1 MKIHILG
8 ICGTFMGGLARILI
22 ESGHN
27 VSGSDNNFYPP
38 MSDQLRE
45 LDIELIKGFDP
56 FLMPEADLYVIG
68 NALSRGNE
76 CIEEILNRNLPYK
89 SGPEMLGEIIKDRF
103 VIAVSG
109 THGKTTTSFMIAKI
123 FKSIG
128 KDIGYLIGGISPDF
142 SFSAK
147 IGSDEVFII
156 EADEYDS
163 AFFDKRSKFIHY
175 SPNILLINNI
185 EFDHADIF
193 NDLDSIKKQFHHL
206 FKIIPS
212 TGKVIFFNHDKNVLD
227 VIDEGCWADII
238 EINGNDS
245 SSGYDSTTA
254 MINYDGKSLC
264 VNELPFYGSH
274 NNLNAAAAI
283 ISASS
288 YGINPSDAFNG
299 LKDFSGVLRRLE
311 KKGTFN
317 GITILDDFA
326 HHPTAIQS
334 TIEAV
339 KEEYS
344 GKKILNIIELGS
356 NTMSGGFHGD
366 MLFSI
371 DNLGSEIL
379 WLDHKYILKNDKGNI
394 HNSHDDLIQ
403 SISKIYLDFDII
415 LIMTNKNS
423 KNIIEPI
430 KKIIETN

>member
-1 MKIHILG
+1 
-8 ICGTFMGGLARILI
+8 MGGLARILI
-22 ESGHN
+22 ESGHK

-45 LDIELIKGFDP
+45 LDIELTKGFEP
-56 FLMPEADLYVIG
+56 SSMPEADLYVIG
-68 NALSRGNE
+68 NALSRGNQ
-76 CIEEILNRNLPYK
+76 CVEEILNKNLPYK
-89 SGPEMLGEIIKDRF
+89 SGPEMLGEIIKNRF

-123 FKSIG
+123 FQSMG

-147 IGSDEVFII
+147 IGSDEIFVI

-193 NDLDSIKKQFHHL
+193 NDLDAIKKQFHHL
-206 FKIIPS
+206 LKIMPS
-212 TGKVIFFNHDKNVLD
+212 SGKIIFFNHDKNALD
-227 VIDEGCWADII
+227 VINKGCWSNSI
-238 EINGNDS
+238 EINGNS
-245 SSGYDSTTA
+245 SIASYDFSSATIA
-254 MINYDGKSLC
+254 FDGKSSC
-264 VNELPFYGSH
+264 MNDLPFYGSH
-274 NNLNAAAAI
+274 NNLNAVGAI
-283 ISASS
+283 ISTSLC
-288 YGINPSDAFNG
+288 GINLNDALNG

-311 KKGTFN
+311 HKGTFK

-326 HHPTAIQS
+326 HHPTAIKS

-339 KEEYS
+339 KEKYN
-344 GKKILNIIELGS
+344 GKKVLNIIELGS

-366 MLFSI
+366 ELYSI
-371 DNLGSEIL
+371 DNLESEIL
-379 WLDHKYILKNDKGNI
+379 WLDHKSILQNNKGNI
-394 HNSHDDLIQ
+394 CNSYDNLIK
-403 SISKIYLDFDII
+403 SISEIYSDFDII

-423 KNIIEPI
+423 KNIFKPL
-430 KKIIETN
+430 KDIIEAN

>member
-1 MKIHILG
+1 
-8 ICGTFMGGLARILI
+8 MGGLARILI
-22 ESGHN
+22 ESGHE

-45 LDIELIKGFDP
+45 LDIELTKGFEP
-56 FLMPEADLYVIG
+56 SSMPEADLYVIG
-68 NALSRGNE
+68 NALSRGNQ
-76 CIEEILNRNLPYK
+76 CVEEILNKNLPYK
-89 SGPEMLGEIIKDRF
+89 SGPEMLGEIIKNRF

-123 FKSIG
+123 FQSMG

-147 IGSDEVFII
+147 IGSDEIFVI

-193 NDLDSIKKQFHHL
+193 NDLDAIKKQFHHL
-206 FKIIPS
+206 LKIMPS
-212 TGKVIFFNHDKNVLD
+212 SGKIIFFNHDKNALD
-227 VIDEGCWADII
+227 VINKGCWSNSI
-238 EINGNDS
+238 EINGNS
-245 SSGYDSTTA
+245 SIASYDFSSAT
-254 MINYDGKSLC
+254 ISFDGKSSC
-264 VNELPFYGSH
+264 MNDLPFYGSH
-274 NNLNAAAAI
+274 NNLNAVGAI
-283 ISASS
+283 ISTSLC
-288 YGINPSDAFNG
+288 GINLNDALNG

-311 KKGTFN
+311 HKGTFK

-326 HHPTAIQS
+326 HHPTAIKS

-339 KEEYS
+339 KEKYN
-344 GKKILNIIELGS
+344 GKKVLNIIELGS

-366 MLFSI
+366 ELYSI
-371 DNLGSEIL
+371 DNLESEIL
-379 WLDHKYILKNDKGNI
+379 WLDHKSILQNNKGNI
-394 HNSHDDLIQ
+394 CNSYDNLIK
-403 SISKIYLDFDII
+403 SISEIYLDFDII

-423 KNIIEPI
+423 KNIFKPL
-430 KKIIETN
+430 KDIIEAN

>member
-1 MKIHILG
+1 
-8 ICGTFMGGLARILI
+8 MGGLARILI
-22 ESGHN
+22 ESGHE

-45 LDIELIKGFDP
+45 LDIELTKGFEP
-56 FLMPEADLYVIG
+56 SSMPKADLYVIG
-68 NALSRGNE
+68 NALSRGNK
-76 CIEEILNRNLPYK
+76 CVEEILNKNLPYK
-89 SGPEMLGEIIKDRF
+89 SGPEMLGEIIKNRF

-123 FKSIG
+123 FQSMG

-147 IGSDEVFII
+147 IGSDEIFVI

-193 NDLDSIKKQFHHL
+193 NDLDAIKKQFHHL
-206 FKIIPS
+206 LKIMPS
-212 TGKVIFFNHDKNVLD
+212 SGKIIFFNHDKNALD
-227 VIDEGCWADII
+227 VINKGCWSNSI
-238 EINGNDS
+238 EINGNS
-245 SSGYDSTTA
+245 SIASYDFSSATIA
-254 MINYDGKSLC
+254 FDGKSSC
-264 VNELPFYGSH
+264 MNDLPFYGSH
-274 NNLNAAAAI
+274 NNLNAVGAI
-283 ISASS
+283 ISTSLC
-288 YGINPSDAFNG
+288 GINLNDALNG

-311 KKGTFN
+311 HKGTFK

-326 HHPTAIQS
+326 HHPTAIKS

-339 KEEYS
+339 KEKYN
-344 GKKILNIIELGS
+344 GKKVLNIIELGS

-366 MLFSI
+366 ELYSI
-371 DNLGSEIL
+371 DNLESEIL
-379 WLDHKYILKNDKGNI
+379 WLDHKSILQNNKGNI
-394 HNSHDDLIQ
+394 CNSYDNLIK
-403 SISKIYLDFDII
+403 SISEIYSDFDII

-423 KNIIEPI
+423 KNIFKPL
-430 KKIIETN
+430 KDIIEAN

>member
-22 ESGHN
+22 ESGHE

-45 LDIELIKGFDP
+45 LDIELTKGFEP
-56 FLMPEADLYVIG
+56 SSMPEADLYVIG
-68 NALSRGNE
+68 NALSRGNQ
-76 CIEEILNRNLPYK
+76 CVEEILNKNLPYK
-89 SGPEMLGEIIKDRF
+89 SGPEMLGEIIKNRF

-123 FKSIG
+123 FQSMG

-147 IGSDEVFII
+147 IGSDEIFVI

-193 NDLDSIKKQFHHL
+193 NDLDAIKKQFHHL
-206 FKIIPS
+206 LKIMPS
-212 TGKVIFFNHDKNVLD
+212 SGKVIFFNHDKNALD
-227 VIDEGCWADII
+227 VINEGCWSNSI
-238 EINGNDS
+238 EINGNS
-245 SSGYDSTTA
+245 SIASYDFSSATIA
-254 MINYDGKSLC
+254 FDGKSSC
-264 VNELPFYGSH
+264 MNDLPFYGSH
-274 NNLNAAAAI
+274 NNLNAVGAI
-283 ISASS
+283 ISTSLC
-288 YGINPSDAFNG
+288 GINLNDALNG

-311 KKGTFN
+311 HKGTFK

-326 HHPTAIQS
+326 HHPTAIKS

-339 KEEYS
+339 KEKYN
-344 GKKILNIIELGS
+344 GKKVLNIIELGS

-366 MLFSI
+366 ELYSI
-371 DNLGSEIL
+371 DNLESEIL
-379 WLDHKYILKNDKGNI
+379 WLDHKSILQNNKGNI
-394 HNSHDDLIQ
+394 CNSYDNLIK
-403 SISKIYLDFDII
+403 SISEIYSDFDII

-423 KNIIEPI
+423 KNIFKPL
-430 KKIIETN
+430 KDIIEAN

>member
-1 MKIHILG
+1 
-8 ICGTFMGGLARILI
+8 MGGLARILI
-22 ESGHN
+22 ESGHE

-45 LDIELIKGFDP
+45 LDIELTKGFEP
-56 FLMPEADLYVIG
+56 SSMPEADLYVIG
-68 NALSRGNE
+68 NALSRGNH
-76 CIEEILNRNLPYK
+76 CVEEILNKNLPYK
-89 SGPEMLGEIIKDRF
+89 SGPEMLGEIIKNRF

-123 FKSIG
+123 FQSMG

-147 IGSDEVFII
+147 IGSDEIFVI

-193 NDLDSIKKQFHHL
+193 NDLDAIKKQFHHL
-206 FKIIPS
+206 LKIMPS
-212 TGKVIFFNHDKNVLD
+212 SGKVIFFNHDKNALD
-227 VIDEGCWADII
+227 VINEGCWSNSI
-238 EINGNDS
+238 EINGNS
-245 SSGYDSTTA
+245 SIASYDFSSATIA
-254 MINYDGKSLC
+254 FDGKSSSM
-264 VNELPFYGSH
+264 NDLPFYGSH
-274 NNLNAAAAI
+274 NNLNAVGAI
-283 ISASS
+283 ISTSLC
-288 YGINPSDAFNG
+288 GINLNDALNG

-311 KKGTFN
+311 HKGTFK

-326 HHPTAIQS
+326 HHPTAIKS

-339 KEEYS
+339 KEKYN
-344 GKKILNIIELGS
+344 GKKVLNIIELGS

-366 MLFSI
+366 ELYSI
-371 DNLGSEIL
+371 DNLESEIL
-379 WLDHKYILKNDKGNI
+379 WLDHKSILQNNKGNI
-394 HNSHDDLIQ
+394 CNSYDNLIK
-403 SISKIYLDFDII
+403 SISEIYSDFDII

-423 KNIIEPI
+423 KNIFKPL
-430 KKIIETN
+430 KDIIEAN

>member
-1 MKIHILG
+1 
-8 ICGTFMGGLARILI
+8 MGGLARILI

-206 FKIIPS
+206 LKIIPS

-430 KKIIETN
+430 KKIVETN

>member
-1 MKIHILG
+1 
-8 ICGTFMGGLARILI
+8 MGGLARILI

-142 SFSAK
+142 SFSAQ

-206 FKIIPS
+206 LKIIPS

-339 KEEYS
+339 KEKYS

-430 KKIIETN
+430 KNIIETN

>member
-1 MKIHILG
+1 
-8 ICGTFMGGLARILI
+8 MGGLARILI
-22 ESGHN
+22 ESGHK

-45 LDIELIKGFDP
+45 LDIELTKGYEP
-56 FLMPEADLYVIG
+56 SSMPEADLYVIG
-68 NALSRGNE
+68 NALSRGNH
-76 CIEEILNRNLPYK
+76 CVEEILNKNLPYK
-89 SGPEMLGEIIKDRF
+89 SGPEMLGEIIKNRF

-123 FKSIG
+123 FQSMG

-147 IGSDEVFII
+147 IGSDEIFVI

-193 NDLDSIKKQFHHL
+193 NDLDAIKKQFHHL
-206 FKIIPS
+206 LKIMPS
-212 TGKVIFFNHDKNVLD
+212 SGKVIFFNHDKNALD
-227 VIDEGCWADII
+227 VINEGCWSNSI
-238 EINGNDS
+238 EINGNS
-245 SSGYDSTTA
+245 SIASYDLSSATIA
-254 MINYDGKSLC
+254 FDGKSSC
-264 VNELPFYGSH
+264 MNDLPFYGSH
-274 NNLNAAAAI
+274 NNLNAVGAI
-283 ISASS
+283 ISTSLC
-288 YGINPSDAFNG
+288 GINLNDALNG

-311 KKGTFN
+311 HKGTFK

-326 HHPTAIQS
+326 HHPTAIKS

-339 KEEYS
+339 KEKYN
-344 GKKILNIIELGS
+344 GKKVLNIIELGS

-366 MLFSI
+366 ELYSI
-371 DNLGSEIL
+371 DNLESQIL
-379 WLDHKYILKNDKGNI
+379 WLDHKSILQNNKGNI
-394 HNSHDDLIQ
+394 CNSYDNLIK
-403 SISKIYLDFDII
+403 SISEIYSDFDII

-423 KNIIEPI
+423 KNIFKPL
-430 KKIIETN
+430 KDIIEAN

>member
-1 MKIHILG
+1 
-8 ICGTFMGGLARILI
+8 MGGLARILI
-22 ESGHN
+22 ESGHE

-45 LDIELIKGFDP
+45 LEIELTKGFEP
-56 FLMPEADLYVIG
+56 SSMPEADLYVIG
-68 NALSRGNE
+68 NALSRGNQ
-76 CIEEILNRNLPYK
+76 CVEEILNKNLPYK
-89 SGPEMLGEIIKDRF
+89 SGPEMLGEIIKNRF

-123 FKSIG
+123 FQSMG

-147 IGSDEVFII
+147 IGSDEIFVI

-193 NDLDSIKKQFHHL
+193 NDLDAIKKQFHHL
-206 FKIIPS
+206 LKIMPS
-212 TGKVIFFNHDKNVLD
+212 SGKVIFFNHDKNALD
-227 VIDEGCWADII
+227 VINEGCWSNSI
-238 EINGNDS
+238 EINGNS
-245 SSGYDSTTA
+245 SIASYDFSSAT
-254 MINYDGKSLC
+254 ISFDGKSSC
-264 VNELPFYGSH
+264 MNDLPFYGSH
-274 NNLNAAAAI
+274 NNLNAVGAI
-283 ISASS
+283 ISTSLC
-288 YGINPSDAFNG
+288 GINLNDALNG

-311 KKGTFN
+311 HKGTFK

-326 HHPTAIQS
+326 HHPTAIKS

-339 KEEYS
+339 KEKYN
-344 GKKILNIIELGS
+344 GKKVLNIIELGS

-366 MLFSI
+366 ELYSI
-371 DNLGSEIL
+371 DNLESEIL
-379 WLDHKYILKNDKGNI
+379 WLDHKSILQNNKGNI
-394 HNSHDDLIQ
+394 CNSYDNLIK
-403 SISKIYLDFDII
+403 SISEIYLDFDII

-423 KNIIEPI
+423 KNIFKPL
-430 KKIIETN
+430 KDIIEAN

>member
-1 MKIHILG
+1 
-8 ICGTFMGGLARILI
+8 MGGLARILI
-22 ESGHN
+22 ESGHE

-45 LDIELIKGFDP
+45 LDIELTKGFESSS
-56 FLMPEADLYVIG
+56 MPEADLYVIG
-68 NALSRGNE
+68 NALSRGNH
-76 CIEEILNRNLPYK
+76 CVEEILNKNLPYK
-89 SGPEMLGEIIKDRF
+89 SGPEMLGEIIKNRF

-123 FKSIG
+123 FQSMG

-147 IGSDEVFII
+147 IGSDEIFVI

-193 NDLDSIKKQFHHL
+193 NDLDAIKKQFHHL
-206 FKIIPS
+206 LKIMPS
-212 TGKVIFFNHDKNVLD
+212 SGKVIFFNHDKNALD
-227 VIDEGCWADII
+227 VINEGFWSNSI
-238 EINGNDS
+238 EINGNS
-245 SSGYDSTTA
+245 SIASYDFSSATIA
-254 MINYDGKSLC
+254 FDGKSSSM
-264 VNELPFYGSH
+264 NDLPFYGSH
-274 NNLNAAAAI
+274 NNLNAVGAI
-283 ISASS
+283 ISTSLC
-288 YGINPSDAFNG
+288 GINLNDALNG

-311 KKGTFN
+311 HKGTFK

-326 HHPTAIQS
+326 HHPTAIKS

-339 KEEYS
+339 KEKYN
-344 GKKILNIIELGS
+344 GKKVLNIIELGS

-366 MLFSI
+366 ELYSI
-371 DNLGSEIL
+371 DNLESEIL
-379 WLDHKYILKNDKGNI
+379 WLDHKSILQNNKGNI
-394 HNSHDDLIQ
+394 CNSYDNLIK
-403 SISKIYLDFDII
+403 SISEIYSDFDII

-423 KNIIEPI
+423 KNIFKPL
-430 KKIIETN
+430 KDIIEAN

>member
-22 ESGHN
+22 ESGHE

-45 LDIELIKGFDP
+45 LDIELTKGYEP
-56 FLMPEADLYVIG
+56 SSMPEADLYVIG
-68 NALSRGNE
+68 NALSRGNH
-76 CIEEILNRNLPYK
+76 CVEEILNKNLPYK
-89 SGPEMLGEIIKDRF
+89 SGPEMLGEIIKNRF

-123 FKSIG
+123 FQSMG

-147 IGSDEVFII
+147 IGSDEIFVI

-193 NDLDSIKKQFHHL
+193 NDLDAIKKQFHHL
-206 FKIIPS
+206 LKIMPS
-212 TGKVIFFNHDKNVLD
+212 SGKVIFFNHDKNALD
-227 VIDEGCWADII
+227 VINEGCWSNSI
-238 EINGNDS
+238 EINGNS
-245 SSGYDSTTA
+245 SIASYDFSSATIA
-254 MINYDGKSLC
+254 FDGKSSC
-264 VNELPFYGSH
+264 MNDLPFYGSH
-274 NNLNAAAAI
+274 NNLNAVGAI
-283 ISASS
+283 ISTSLC
-288 YGINPSDAFNG
+288 GINLNDALNG

-311 KKGTFN
+311 HKGTFK

-326 HHPTAIQS
+326 HHPTAIKS

-339 KEEYS
+339 KEKYN
-344 GKKILNIIELGS
+344 GKKVLNIIELGS

-366 MLFSI
+366 ELYSI
-371 DNLGSEIL
+371 DNLESQIL
-379 WLDHKYILKNDKGNI
+379 WLDHKSILQNNKGNI
-394 HNSHDDLIQ
+394 CNSYDNLIK
-403 SISKIYLDFDII
+403 SISEIYSDFDII

-423 KNIIEPI
+423 KNIFKPL
-430 KKIIETN
+430 KDIIEAN

>member
-1 MKIHILG
+1 
-8 ICGTFMGGLARILI
+8 MGGLARILI
-22 ESGHN
+22 ESGHE

-45 LDIELIKGFDP
+45 LDIELTKGFEP
-56 FLMPEADLYVIG
+56 SSMPEADLYVIG
-68 NALSRGNE
+68 NALSRGNQ
-76 CIEEILNRNLPYK
+76 CVEEILNKNLPYK
-89 SGPEMLGEIIKDRF
+89 SGPEMLGEIIKNRF

-123 FKSIG
+123 FQSMG

-147 IGSDEVFII
+147 IGSDEIFVI

-193 NDLDSIKKQFHHL
+193 NDLDAIKKQFHHL
-206 FKIIPS
+206 LKIMPS
-212 TGKVIFFNHDKNVLD
+212 SGKVIFFNHDKNALD
-227 VIDEGCWADII
+227 VINKGCWSNSI
-238 EINGNDS
+238 EINGNS
-245 SSGYDSTTA
+245 SIASYDFSSATIA
-254 MINYDGKSLC
+254 FDGKSSC
-264 VNELPFYGSH
+264 MNDLPFYGSH
-274 NNLNAAAAI
+274 NNLNAVGAI
-283 ISASS
+283 ISTSLC
-288 YGINPSDAFNG
+288 GINLNDALNG

-311 KKGTFN
+311 HKGTFK

-326 HHPTAIQS
+326 HHPTAIKS

-339 KEEYS
+339 KEKYN
-344 GKKILNIIELGS
+344 GKKVLNIIELGS

-366 MLFSI
+366 ELYSI
-371 DNLGSEIL
+371 DNLESQIL
-379 WLDHKYILKNDKGNI
+379 WLDHKSILQNNKGNI
-394 HNSHDDLIQ
+394 CNSYDNLIK
-403 SISKIYLDFDII
+403 SISEIYLDFDII

-423 KNIIEPI
+423 KNIFKPL
-430 KKIIETN
+430 KDIIEAN

>member
-1 MKIHILG
+1 
-8 ICGTFMGGLARILI
+8 MGGLARILI
-22 ESGHN
+22 ESGHE

-45 LDIELIKGFDP
+45 LEIELTKGFEP
-56 FLMPEADLYVIG
+56 SSMPEADLYVIG
-68 NALSRGNE
+68 NALSRGNQ
-76 CIEEILNRNLPYK
+76 CVEEILNKNLPYK
-89 SGPEMLGEIIKDRF
+89 SGPEMLGEIIKNRF

-123 FKSIG
+123 FQSMG

-147 IGSDEVFII
+147 IGSDEIFVI

-193 NDLDSIKKQFHHL
+193 NDLDAIKKQFHHL
-206 FKIIPS
+206 LKIMPS
-212 TGKVIFFNHDKNVLD
+212 SGKVIFFNHDKNALD
-227 VIDEGCWADII
+227 VINEGCWSNSI
-238 EINGNDS
+238 EINGNS
-245 SSGYDSTTA
+245 SIASYDFSSATIA
-254 MINYDGKSLC
+254 FDGKSSC
-264 VNELPFYGSH
+264 MNDLPFYGSH
-274 NNLNAAAAI
+274 NNLNAVGAI
-283 ISASS
+283 ISTSIC
-288 YGINPSDAFNG
+288 GINLNDALNG

-311 KKGTFN
+311 HKGTFK

-326 HHPTAIQS
+326 HHPTAIKS

-339 KEEYS
+339 KEKYN
-344 GKKILNIIELGS
+344 GKKVLNIIELGS

-366 MLFSI
+366 ELYSI
-371 DNLGSEIL
+371 DNLESEIL
-379 WLDHKYILKNDKGNI
+379 WLDHKSILQNNKGNI
-394 HNSHDDLIQ
+394 CNSYDNLIK
-403 SISKIYLDFDII
+403 SISEIYSDFDII

-423 KNIIEPI
+423 KNIFKPL
-430 KKIIETN
+430 KDIIEAN